1 MMKTTINGR
10 LAATALCGLAALTLA
25 GCGSKVSG
33 HYTTSGGGAEMNF
46 KSGGK
51 VEITMMGM
59 TQEADY
65 AVEDDKVKI
74 TTGRQ
79 TQILPIDDK
88 GCLKGGFLLGT
99 LCKKA

>member
-1 MMKTTINGR
+1 MTTTMIR
-10 LAATALCGLAALTLA
+10 RTTAAALCGLAVLALSA
-25 GCGSKVSG
+25 CGSKVSG
-33 HYTTSGGGAEMNF
+33 RYETSGGGAEMNF

-65 AVEDDKVKI
+65 TVEDGKVKI